1 MYNIGGFPIQ
11 SILDAEVPDGII
23 LSILTD
29 YEKSDSGK
37 VIEDILH
44 KLQQASK
51 SESQLNKSIQQLL
64 VLSRLRNLDE
74 EKEKR

>member
-11 SILDAEVPDGII
+11 SILDSETSERII

-29 YEKSDSGK
+29 YEKVDPDK

-51 SESQLNKSIQQLL
+51 SESQLNKSVQQLL